1 MRTLLNINMV
11 AVISCVIELGLVK
24 YGQFA
29 FGGILAIAGIFG
41 ALAWLMGHKNLG
53 RGMVLGLIFFSIIL
67 LLFGY
72 YFMEGWLSPQDYFKG
87 KKPVK

>member
-1 MRTLLNINMV
+1 MKTIINISII
-11 AVISCVIELGLVK
+11 AVISCILELALVK

-29 FGGILAIAGIFG
+29 FGGLIIIFGVFG

-53 RGMVLGLIFFSIIL
+53 IGLIVGLVLFCIIL

-72 YFMEGWLSPQDYFKG
+72 LFMTGWISPQDYFNRKS
-87 KKPVK
+87 

>member
-1 MRTLLNINMV
+1 MKTFINISII
-11 AVISCVIELGLVK
+11 AVISCILELALVK

-29 FGGILAIAGIFG
+29 FFGLIIIFGVFG

-53 RGMVLGLIFFSIIL
+53 IGLIVGLVLFCIIL

-72 YFMEGWLSPQDYFKG
+72 LFMDGWINPQDYFNRKS
-87 KKPVK
+87 